1 MKNLKLE
8 PSQKI
13 DFIKFMFRRMNLL
26 WLPIFFFVSC
36 ATTYKG
42 PNPDFSK
49 TGDAAQEEIKKFS
62 FEEDYWT
69 QGYFYRM
76 GPDRQAHTLGSL
88 RPVIENTSTE
98 ATALLDKGEK
108 WHQAALVGIGVAII
122 SLVGAAMSH
131 NKSVQNPLYGVSIAG
146 SAFSLTSS
154 FISAAKLKDGAVQYN
169 KDLRSKFNPKITYN
183 WKF

>member
-1 MKNLKLE
+1 MKNLRLE

-13 DFIKFMFRRMNLL
+13 DFIVIMFRRINLL
-26 WLPIFFFVSC
+26 ILSIAFLVSC
-36 ATTYKG
+36 ASTYKG
-42 PNPDFSK
+42 PKPDFSK
-49 TGDAAQEEIKKFS
+49 TGDAAQEEIKKYS

-76 GPDRQAHTLGSL
+76 GPDRQALTLGSL
-88 RPVIENTSTE
+88 RPVIESTSTS
-98 ATALLDKGEK
+98 ATELLDKGEK
-108 WHQAALVGIGVAII
+108 WHQAALVGIGVAIVSI
-122 SLVGAAMSH
+122 VGASMSH
-131 NKSVQNPLYGVSIAG
+131 NHSVQNPLYGVSIAG

-154 FISAAKLKDGAVQYN
+154 FISAAKLKDGAVQFN